1 MSVVVRGNSHA
12 IVRVYMTFSKTK
24 ELPFM
29 RLRIKKGRK
38 GVKKGRKMIV
48 IFVIQYPDENVG
60 NNG

>member
-1 MSVVVRGNSHA
+1 
-12 IVRVYMTFSKTK
+12 
-24 ELPFM
+24 M

>member
-1 MSVVVRGNSHA
+1 
-12 IVRVYMTFSKTK
+12 
-24 ELPFM
+24 M

-38 GVKKGRKMIV
+38 GVKKKGRKMIA